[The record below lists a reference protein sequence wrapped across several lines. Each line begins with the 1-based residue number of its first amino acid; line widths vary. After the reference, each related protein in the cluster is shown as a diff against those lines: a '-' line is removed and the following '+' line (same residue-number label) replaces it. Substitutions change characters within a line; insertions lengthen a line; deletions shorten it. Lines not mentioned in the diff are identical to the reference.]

1 MNNADRNRLWQKYD
15 AIDKRMHEFQEL
27 IAGIQK
33 VIKSHPPD
41 MDYLIQ
47 SLKGY
52 KMILD
57 GLRLQRDGI
66 QKIIEG

>member
-1 MNNADRNRLWQKYD
+1 MNNTDRNRLWQKYD

-33 VIKSHPPD
+33 VIKSNPPD
-41 MDYLIQ
+41 RDYLVQ

-52 KMILD
+52 KLITE
-57 GLRLQRDGI
+57 GLKLQRDGI